1 MKIAILQNKWHQ
13 NIEEGLRN
21 IVKKVREILKD
32 KDIDFLLL
40 PEFFFGTCMVSARP
54 EKSKRNY
61 R

>member
-13 NIEEGLRN
+13 NIEEGLQN

-40 PEFFFGTCMVSARP
+40 PEFFWDLHGFSQAR
-54 EKSKRNY
+54 EI
-61 R
+61 